1 MAGTGSASSSD
12 LFTLYTFNM
21 YGKNQG
27 LPLLSYLCSDLTPD
41 IIFLQE
47 HWQTPA
53 NLPLILNFSHNYM
66 GYGISAME
74 HAVQKSGLKGR
85 PFGGS
90 LLQLWC
96 MLNGVRL

>member
-1 MAGTGSASSSD
+1 MAGTGLASFSD

-27 LPLLSYLCSDLTPD
+27 SPLLSHLNCDLTPD

-53 NLPLILNFSHNYM
+53 NLPLISNFSPNYM

-74 HAVQKSGLKGR
+74 HAVRKSVLKGR
-85 PFGGS
+85 PFGGTAT
-90 LLQLWC
+90 L
-96 MLNGVRL
+96 VHVK